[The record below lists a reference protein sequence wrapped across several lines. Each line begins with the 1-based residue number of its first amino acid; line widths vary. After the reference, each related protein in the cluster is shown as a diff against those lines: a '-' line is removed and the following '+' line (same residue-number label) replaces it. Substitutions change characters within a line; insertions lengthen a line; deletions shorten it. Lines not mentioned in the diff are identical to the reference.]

1 MDQDATVSAGDIAR
15 LVDVGRAAVSN
26 WRRRHEDFPQP
37 VGGTASSPLF
47 SLNQVEDWLRR
58 NGKRVDVSPVE
69 RAWQWLRGA
78 GDDLCLGERVA
89 EAGAALLSEN
99 GGTLAPLA
107 AERGPLAAFEFLCA
121 RYLEAHSRQLDAT
134 PADVAALLVR
144 LTRPDGGTLYDPACG
159 LGTMLVDTPAARVLG
174 QEIDDATATIAAH
187 RLRLRSQP
195 GEIAVGDALRQD
207 GFAGELADAVVC
219 DPPFTERSWGY
230 DELSGDARWEY
241 GLPPRGES
249 ELAWVQ
255 HCLSH
260 AKPGGL
266 VAILMPSAAATRRPG
281 RRIRANLLRAG
292 ALRAI
297 VTLPAGPDLW
307 LLRRPETGDRT
318 PSHVLLT
325 EVGDLSTVDRRWAAF
340 QKDPAG
346 GHSVPIVDLLDE
358 DVDLSPAVQSLR
370 RSGGE
375 DTHLAF
381 VEALTALTKTALPT
395 PELDKASQQAPPMT
409 TIGELAKAGLLV
421 MKHASAK
428 LTTGNGELP
437 VLTADD
443 LAAGVEPSE
452 RTAPDPDLVEVEP
465 GDVVASPMGTARVV
479 GCHAVLGPY
488 LAVYRVDPN
497 RLDPYFLAGVLRA
510 AASRAHQGSSRV
522 DARRT
527 QVPRLPLAEQQ
538 AYGRAFRQ
546 LSTLEDALRETA
558 VLGESVIRLGFGG
571 LVDGHLRPRS

>member
-26 WRRRHEDFPQP
+26 WRRRHDDFPQP

-47 SLNQVEDWLRR
+47 SLNEVEDWLRR

-78 GDDLCLGERVA
+78 GDDLCLGDRVA
-89 EAGAALLSEN
+89 EAGAALLSED

-107 AERGPLAAFEFLCA
+107 TERGPLAAFEFLCE

-134 PADVAALLVR
+134 PAEVAALLVR
-144 LTRPDGGTLYDPACG
+144 LTRPEGGTLLDPACG
-159 LGTMLVDTPAARVLG
+159 LGTTLVDTPAARVLG
-174 QEIDDATATIAAH
+174 QEIDETTASIAAH
-187 RLRLRSQP
+187 RLKLREQP
-195 GEIAVGDALRQD
+195 GEIRTGDALRQD
-207 GFAGELADAVVC
+207 GFTGELADAVVC
-219 DPPFTERSWGY
+219 DPPFTERAWGY
-230 DELSGDARWEY
+230 DELAGDARWEY

-260 AKPGGL
+260 TKPGGL
-266 VAILMPSAAATRRPG
+266 VAILMPSAASSRRPG

-292 ALRAI
+292 ALRAV
-297 VTLPAGPDLW
+297 VTLPGGPDLW
-307 LLRRPETGDRT
+307 LLRRPEPGDRT

-325 EVGDLSTVDRRWAAF
+325 EVDELSAVDVLWAEF
-340 QKDPAG
+340 RTDPSEG
-346 GHSVPIVDLLDE
+346 VPIVDVLDE
-358 DVDLSPAVQSLR
+358 DVDLSPAVQALR

-381 VEALTALTKTALPT
+381 IEALADFHATTLPT
-395 PELDKASQQAPPMT
+395 PELDKAPQLALPMT
-409 TIGELAKAGLLV
+409 TIGELAKAGLV
-421 MKHASAK
+421 TIRHAGAK

-443 LAAGVEPSE
+443 LAAGVPPSE
-452 RTAPDPDLVEVEP
+452 RTAADPDLVDVEP

-479 GCHAVLGPY
+479 DCHAVLGPY
-488 LAVYRVDPN
+488 LAVYRVNPK

-510 AASRAHQGSSRV
+510 AASRQHQGSSRV

-527 QVPRLPLAEQQ
+527 QVPRLPLAEQE

-546 LSTLEDALRETA
+546 LVALEDALRETA
-558 VLGESVIRLGFGG
+558 ALGESVIRLGFGG
-571 LVDGHLRPRS
+571 LMDGHLRPRS